1 MHVGVCHRM
10 AEEEETE
17 DFRTQEELGVSH
29 AKTVPCGRVLGE
41 GRHGYV
47 HSRCLAHWVHLGCT
61 SGVAC
66 LPGVS
71 GPHCH
76 RD

>member
-1 MHVGVCHRM
+1 MPVGVCHRI

-17 DFRTQEELGVSH
+17 DFRTQEELGVLH
-29 AKTVPCGRVLGE
+29 AKTLPCGE

-47 HSRCLAHWVHLGCT
+47 HSRYLAHWVHLGCT
-61 SGVAC
+61 SEVAC

-71 GPHCH
+71 GTHCH